1 MRYEVFDWGG
11 AIPWLMRADGTFLVD
26 PHYLEQ
32 FLDEAMQSVDDN
44 EDGK

>member
-11 AIPWLMRADGTFLVD
+11 AIPWLMRPDGTFLVD

-32 FLDEAMQSVDDN
+32 FLDEAMQSMDDN
-44 EDGK
+44 DNGR